1 MEIAINAQSRMSLTK
16 EMEEVICSVLNESAK
31 LYGLPPD
38 AEVGVL
44 LTDNEY
50 IRELNLKYRDKDYP
64 TDVLSF
70 ALNEK
75 NEEELSITGGPQNML
90 LGDIVISMEM
100 AACQA
105 AEYGHSFSREL
116 AFLTV
121 HGILHLLGYDHE
133 KDTEKAE
140 MRKEE
145 EYILSSLGIDRN

>member
-1 MEIAINAQSRMSLTK
+1 MEVIINPQSKMKLTE
-16 EMEEVICSVLNESAK
+16 EMAELICSVLNKAAK
-31 LYGLPPD
+31 IYGLPPE
-38 AEVGVL
+38 AEVGIL

-50 IRELNLKYRDKDYP
+50 IRELNLKYRGKDCS

-70 ALNEK
+70 ALNE
-75 NEEELSITGGPQNML
+75 EAEAEPAITDGTQNML
-90 LGDIVISMEM
+90 LGDIVISLET

-105 AEYGHSFSREL
+105 AEYGHSFLREL

-133 KDTEKAE
+133 TKTEQLE

-145 EYILSSLGIDRN
+145 EHIWGLLGIGRD